1 MKKFLFKLLT
11 IISCILSLSF
21 IIIAITAYTQGNIPA
36 GIIVTVITVLS
47 IIGSYTLIKKN
58 RQYKKIDTISINN
71 EVKEQKEPIQSQLY
85 KPVNLNSEDI
95 SNKEDINNKNEE
107 PRTINKNFIA
117 SEPLFPEEE
126 SYYEMFQLFKYEN
139 LSLDEF
145 KELNNRI
152 ITLYARY
159 FSVPLYFQDVEYIK
173 KVIENQVAVNR
184 KEYISVTFLKQLIK
198 RNNVLIDA
206 ELEKEE
212 VNLYKLKTKKGRLNR
227 ISRIKDNF
235 YLYSEYLSKSNLSY
249 LDEKLDEL
257 KARFRLD
264 EDELVQQ

>member
-11 IISCILSLSF
+11 LISCILSLSF
-21 IIIAITAYTQGNIPA
+21 IIIAITAYSQGNLPA
-36 GIIVTVITVLS
+36 GIIVTVITGLS
-47 IIGSYTLIKKN
+47 IIGSYLLIKKN
-58 RQYKKIDTISINN
+58 IQYKTVVNVSTS
-71 EVKEQKEPIQSQLY
+71 KEIEEEEEPIQVQSY
-85 KPVNLNSEDI
+85 NPVILNHEDI
-95 SNKEDINNKNEE
+95 SNEEEINNKNDT
-107 PRTINKNFIA
+107 PRTISKNFIA
-117 SEPLFPEEE
+117 NEPLFPEEE
-126 SYYEMFQLFKYEN
+126 PYYEMFQLFKYEN
-139 LSLDEF
+139 LSLEEF
-145 KELNNRI
+145 RELNYRI
-152 ITLYARY
+152 ITLYAKY

-173 KVIENQVAVNR
+173 KVIENQVAAER

-264 EDELVQQ
+264 EDELV

>member
-21 IIIAITAYTQGNIPA
+21 IIIAITAYSQGNLPA
-36 GIIVTVITVLS
+36 GIIVTVIAVLS
-47 IIGSYTLIKKN
+47 IIGSSMLIKKN
-58 RQYKKIDTISINN
+58 IEYKTVDKVNISK
-71 EVKEQKEPIQSQLY
+71 EVKEQEEPIQSQSY
-85 KPVNLNSEDI
+85 NPVILNHENI
-95 SNKEDINNKNEE
+95 SNKEEINNKNKE

-117 SEPLFPEEE
+117 NEPLFPEEE
-126 SYYEMFQLFKYEN
+126 PSYEMFKLFKYEN

-145 KELNNRI
+145 RELNYRI
-152 ITLYARY
+152 ITLYAKY

-173 KVIENQVAVNR
+173 KVIENQVAADR

-249 LDEKLDEL
+249 LDDKLDEL
-257 KARFRLD
+257 RARFRLD
-264 EDELVQQ
+264 EDELV